1 MSVFV
6 INDKLALAAYLLN
19 VYLYIGCVMNEWR
32 LLYNLKNVFFYF
44 IQLFWKYNIYHFSFI
59 LMSYFHIRSMFISL
73 YSTKALYKKKLVRF
87 HKHTFPTESSSP
99 STFANKTCSIFNVTS
114 VVFTI
119 DGTIH
124 VTISAIN
131 ARFNTT

>member
-73 YSTKALYKKKLVRF
+73 YSTKALYKKNWFGFINIPSLQSLPVHPRLQI
-87 HKHTFPTESSSP
+87 KHVPFSMLHLLFLQLTGQSMLQFLP
-99 STFANKTCSIFNVTS
+99 
-114 VVFTI
+114 
-119 DGTIH
+119 
-124 VTISAIN
+124 
-131 ARFNTT
+131 